1 MAVRIRLTRQGKKG
15 APFYHIIATDKRS
28 ARDGRYIERLG
39 SYNPLTQPATIEIDI
54 DKTVAWLQ
62 EGATATDT
70 AHAILKYKGVV
81 YKNHLLNGVKKG
93 AIKAEDVEAKFQSW
107 MDGKTAKI
115 GGHEDKIKKSKAD
128 VRTAKLDAEKLVN
141 ENRKKA
147 NEDAIKANEEA
158 IKLAAEENKK
168 VAEAEVVATENVD
181 VPADKVDAPTD
192 KVDAPADKVEAT
204 TETTENVEPTAET
217 KENPEA

>member
-15 APFYHIIATDKRS
+15 APYYHIIATDKRS
-28 ARDGRYIERLG
+28 PRDGRYIERLG

-54 DKTVAWLQ
+54 DKAVAWLQ

-93 AIKAEDVEAKFQSW
+93 ALKAEDVEAKFQAW
-107 MDGKTAKI
+107 IDGKTSKI
-115 GGHEDKIKKSKAD
+115 TGHEDKVKKAKAD
-128 VRTAKLDAEKLVN
+128 AKSAKLDAEKVVN

-147 NEDAIKANEEA
+147 AEEALKASEDAAKAELEAANSTEE
-158 IKLAAEENKK
+158 K
-168 VAEAEVVATENVD
+168 VEAVADTE
-181 VPADKVDAPTD
+181 
-192 KVDAPADKVEAT
+192 APADNVEA
-204 TETTENVEPTAET
+204 PAADT